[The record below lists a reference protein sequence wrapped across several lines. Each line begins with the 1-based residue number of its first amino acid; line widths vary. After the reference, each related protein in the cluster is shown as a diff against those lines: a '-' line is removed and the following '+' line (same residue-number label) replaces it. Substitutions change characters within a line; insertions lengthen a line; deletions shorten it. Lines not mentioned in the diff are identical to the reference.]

1 MTDFAKILTQGI
13 GGWLQFERA
22 CGRVELFSEKYL
34 AQPIGQILSGQSN
47 NRARSE
53 YKHPILAPLSKG
65 PGRRPEIDF
74 VVCDPYPKIKIA
86 VESKWIGKT
95 KPTVQSILWDLIRL
109 ELLAHHEGARCFF
122 ILGGKRSRLE
132 EFFAQVTF
140 SDSDAKPPRPILRHD
155 NNVRSRTNLV
165 PIDKVR
171 IPMLKALFQNYQNEE
186 FPHRII
192 TRRAAPFPDTA
203 KSDGFQIYTW
213 EILSAGK
220 RDTFRPKNSKHYC
233 TQAE

>member
-1 MTDFAKILTQGI
+1 MLDYAKILTQGV

-47 NRARSE
+47 NRARAE
-53 YKHPILAPLSKG
+53 YRHPILGPLATG
-65 PGRRPEIDF
+65 PGRRPEVDF
-74 VVCDPYPKIKIA
+74 VVCDPYPKISIA

-95 KPTVQSILWDLIRL
+95 KPSVQSIIWDLIRL
-109 ELLAHHEGARCFF
+109 ELLAYHEYARCFF
-122 ILGGKRSRLE
+122 LLGGKKADLE
-132 EFFAQVTF
+132 KFFAQPTF
-140 SDSDAKPPRPILRHD
+140 SDAKSTPARPVLRHD

-171 IPMLKALFQNYQNEE
+171 IPLLKALFEDYQDQE

-192 TRRAAPFPDTA
+192 SRRAAPFPDGPTRD
-203 KSDGFQIYTW
+203 SFQIYTW
-213 EILSAGK
+213 EISSAGR
-220 RDTFRPKNSKHYC
+220 RDAFRPRNSKHYVMS
-233 TQAE
+233 